1 MGGPGSGRVSKRLP
15 PEPKP
20 GDESAPEQDP
30 RYIATSKAMRMP
42 VPAIP
47 EASERWNPI
56 VRSWYNSL
64 KLSGQTQLWQP
75 SDWTTAVLA
84 ADAYNRFIQTGNGQ
98 ILVTFNRMSERL
110 GVTEIDRKRARIE
123 LTTESEVDQDKE
135 RAAKQV
141 ISWKGRLGVVVDKE
155 SHES

>member
-1 MGGPGSGRVSKRLP
+1 MGGPGSGRVSKKLP
-15 PEPKP
+15 EERI
-20 GDESAPEQDP
+20 GHGSVEHEDP
-30 RYIATSKAMRMP
+30 RYLTTSKARRMA

-47 EASERWNPI
+47 EANPQWRPI

-84 ADAYNRFIQTGNGQ
+84 AQAYHMFLQTGNGQ

-110 GVTEIDRKRARIE
+110 GCTEIDRKRARIE
-123 LTTESEVDQDKE
+123 LTTEGEADQDKE

-141 ISWKGRLGVVVDKE
+141 ISWKGRLGVVHNDGP
-155 SHES
+155 